1 MNLLPT
7 INSAVPAALRM
18 MLSPINLHNPDMNS
32 PYSRSSLGTN
42 SLFSSNTV
50 NPLSRSTV
58 NPLSRSTVNL
68 LSRNTVSLLSRSM
81 VNPSMVNL
89 RNPNTVSTHRIS
101 WQARC

>member
-18 MLSPINLHNPDMNS
+18 MLPPINLHNPDMNS

-42 SLFSSNTV
+42 SLFS
-50 NPLSRSTV
+50 RS
-58 NPLSRSTVNL
+58 
-68 LSRNTVSLLSRSM
+68 TVSLLSRSTVSLLSRSTVSPLNRST

-101 WQARC
+101 WRARC

>member
-18 MLSPINLHNPDMNS
+18 MLPPINLHNPDMNS

-50 NPLSRSTV
+50 NPLSRSMV
-58 NPLSRSTVNL
+58 NLLSRSTVSLLNRSMVNL
-68 LSRNTVSLLSRSM
+68 LSHSM

-89 RNPNTVSTHRIS
+89 CNPNTVSSHRIS
-101 WQARC
+101 WRARC